1 MDYNPA
7 SVGQLPSESTAVI
20 IFERPD
26 GDRNYAAR
34 DFSSSRFPRASCS
47 ACHGLETPT
56 QNDVE
61 GREIDFLAVL
71 GRVDPCAS
79 TRSSHL
85 PDAFPPQ
92 SKSCAACSPRAGDL
106 SRPGLGPVEAVFCA
120 VSGGHA
126 KGPLARRRCRTSR
139 SGCRVTGDRGF
150 ESGFLQQRVACEPEF
165 SRRTRFDGDREVRI
179 VISAAAAG
187 RILSPHWRAPL
198 AAPARRN
205 GRRAA

>member
-34 DFSSSRFPRASCS
+34 DLSSSRFPRASCS

-71 GRVDPCAS
+71 GRVEPVRVYEIIA
-79 TRSSHL
+79 
-85 PDAFPPQ
+85 P
-92 SKSCAACSPRAGDL
+92 AGCL
-106 SRPGLGPVEAVFCA
+106 
-120 VSGGHA
+120 
-126 KGPLARRRCRTSR
+126 
-139 SGCRVTGDRGF
+139 
-150 ESGFLQQRVACEPEF
+150 
-165 SRRTRFDGDREVRI
+165 
-179 VISAAAAG
+179 SAAEQELCG
-187 RILSPHWRAPL
+187 LF
-198 AAPARRN
+198 
-205 GRRAA
+205 